1 MGPPRARGAVPPTG
15 EWELPYP
22 PEQGEGLGTTSQE
35 KSSQNHSL
43 IITCYVIRSNNLG
56 VLSFPFKFSRNEVF
70 LCTADVVAADD
81 KLWKVSNF
89 EQSHRVPTI
98 RSWF

>member
-22 PEQGEGLGTTSQE
+22 PEQGEGLGTTAQE

-43 IITCYVIRSNNLG
+43 IIKCYITRSND
-56 VLSFPFKFSRNEVF
+56 LSFPFKFSRNEVF

-89 EQSHRVPTI
+89 EQSHRVPPI